1 MNGKTKFIWTIMV
14 LIVLVSWG
22 FSYAFSYARSKD
34 KLHLQIE
41 NLFEEHVVNCS
52 DYIMRSNDIPYR
64 GVYDSQEYARKIKTT
79 ILSIDDTIEISKAFF
94 HPESY
99 YEYQMKV
106 RETFLILNG
115 VYDIELIDSLFKN
128 LLIKHGLTAESC
140 VELRIKDLKRMFP
153 NADSMCCDIPFT
165 QFLSTGSIEG
175 GHLTPALDV
184 GICNHAQL
192 YGHFK
197 VPFSSVLSNIDWLGL
212 PQVFVLLLLVILLIV
227 THYLLKYA
235 PIYSLF
241 KKNVVFIGN
250 TCIDLPS
257 QELYVWNGECKHLT
271 GIKMQLVQMI
281 IDAAPTYKLLKG
293 EVCRKIWNR
302 NSKEGQALYNMA
314 MTELRGL
321 FITDDPSL
329 ELKSIPREGMQLLIN
344 GTLINKRRRMHF
356 LGIYLRYNSGKYTK
370 HNK

>member
-1 MNGKTKFIWTIMV
+1 MNGKTKVIWTIMV

-128 LLIKHGLTAESC
+128 LLIKH
-140 VELRIKDLKRMFP
+140 
-153 NADSMCCDIPFT
+153 
-165 QFLSTGSIEG
+165 
-175 GHLTPALDV
+175 
-184 GICNHAQL
+184 
-192 YGHFK
+192 
-197 VPFSSVLSNIDWLGL
+197 
-212 PQVFVLLLLVILLIV
+212 
-227 THYLLKYA
+227 
-235 PIYSLF
+235 
-241 KKNVVFIGN
+241 
-250 TCIDLPS
+250 
-257 QELYVWNGECKHLT
+257 
-271 GIKMQLVQMI
+271 
-281 IDAAPTYKLLKG
+281 
-293 EVCRKIWNR
+293 
-302 NSKEGQALYNMA
+302 
-314 MTELRGL
+314 
-321 FITDDPSL
+321 
-329 ELKSIPREGMQLLIN
+329 
-344 GTLINKRRRMHF
+344 
-356 LGIYLRYNSGKYTK
+356 
-370 HNK
+370 